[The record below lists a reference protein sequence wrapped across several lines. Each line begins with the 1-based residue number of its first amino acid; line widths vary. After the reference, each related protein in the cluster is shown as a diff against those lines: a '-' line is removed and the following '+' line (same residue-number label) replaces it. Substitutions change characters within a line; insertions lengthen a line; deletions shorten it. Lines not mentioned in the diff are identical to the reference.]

1 MAALGLSPGRPICLH
16 QRFSMWFHILITRSP
31 CNRAWASSPH
41 SLMYCSCRVMVP
53 CSQGEGRF
61 LGRPAELLTA
71 PMPSS
76 GALSLSAAA
85 LFSHLPPLDGTKPAV
100 YLHPLAQ
107 AGPSP
112 GTPSH
117 LPAGAPPLSHP
128 REPLTPLGRRAPSLS
143 SPCLSV
149 PPSS

>member
-71 PMPSS
+71 PTPSS

-85 LFSHLPPLDGTKPAV
+85 LPASPQRPPGSVTC
-100 YLHPLAQ
+100 HPSMAQ
-107 AGPSP
+107 NPMAQN
-112 GTPSH
+112 
-117 LPAGAPPLSHP
+117 
-128 REPLTPLGRRAPSLS
+128 
-143 SPCLSV
+143 
-149 PPSS
+149 PPSISTLWHRRDPHPERPLICLLAPRPFHTLGSL